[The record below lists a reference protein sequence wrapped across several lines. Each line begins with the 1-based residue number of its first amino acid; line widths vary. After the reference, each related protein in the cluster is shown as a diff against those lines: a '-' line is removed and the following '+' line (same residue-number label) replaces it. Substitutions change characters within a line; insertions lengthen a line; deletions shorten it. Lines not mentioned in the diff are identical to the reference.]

1 MRLLYVYRTWQI
13 LSCVSFKTSGIRY
26 NQNVLTNPLI
36 CGIGEDALE
45 AAHFHS
51 FVLWGSYRH
60 EGQIESSE
68 EPKKADY

>member
-1 MRLLYVYRTWQI
+1 MVA
-13 LSCVSFKTSGIRY
+13 CGKE
-26 NQNVLTNPLI
+26 NQ
-36 CGIGEDALE
+36 IGENALE

-60 EGQIESSE
+60 EGQLKSSK